1 MWRSRL
7 AYLSALLFAL
17 LLHLFYA
24 EAVSFL
30 ILLLL
35 LCLPVFSLLISIPLF
50 FRARVTLH
58 TGASVR
64 VGQAASLRV
73 GVESRAFLPAAHVRV
88 SLSGENLLNGTA
100 YPVRRVT
107 FDGSVSDAVLAEL
120 PTAHCGVLRFR
131 VKRATVSDYLG
142 LFAVPIRRPDAVGI
156 CVLPREDEP
165 SDVPAFV
172 ESLSKRML
180 PKRGGGFS
188 EEHELRPYRDG
199 DSVSSI
205 HWKLSSKLDE
215 LIIREP
221 MEIQQQLIL
230 CTLDLYGAPDQLDDT
245 LHRFSYLMRRLLEAG
260 ISPLVRCPQAD
271 KPELQRA
278 RITSEWTLNQ
288 YLINLCGSPA
298 PAEGVKTTLPQRAR
312 VDRQVHIFPS
322 DGKEGGHA

>member
-17 LLHLFYA
+17 LLHVFYA

-35 LCLPVFSLLISIPLF
+35 LCLPVFSVLASIPLF
-50 FRARVTLH
+50 VRTRVTLH

-64 VGQAASLRV
+64 IGEDANLRV
-73 GVESRAFLPAAHVRV
+73 RVESRLFLPTAHVRV
-88 SLSGENLLNGTA
+88 ALAGENLLNGTQ
-100 YPVRRVT
+100 YPVRRVE
-107 FDGSVSDAVLAEL
+107 FDGSISDEVLAEL
-120 PTAHCGVLRFR
+120 PTSHCGVLRFR
-131 VKRATVSDYLG
+131 VRRVTVSDYLG
-142 LFAVPIRRPDAVGI
+142 LVAVPIRRPETVNI
-156 CVLPREDEP
+156 CVLPRQDTP

-172 ESLSKRML
+172 ESLSKRFL

-199 DSVSSI
+199 DGVSSI

-230 CTLDLYGAPDQLDDT
+230 CTLDLYGAPGQLDDT
-245 LHRFSYLMRRLLEAG
+245 LHRFSYLMQKLLEAG
-260 ISPLVRCPQAD
+260 ISPLVRCPQAER
-271 KPELQRA
+271 PELARA
-278 RITSEWTLNQ
+278 RITSEWTLRQ
-288 YLINLCGSPA
+288 YLINLCGA
-298 PAEGVKTTLPQRAR
+298 PVPKTGTKTVLPQRAR

-322 DGKEGGHA
+322 DGKEGKHA